1 MTMFTEMTIIARLL
15 MIMIIVVM
23 MTMTISMMMMMVVN
37 GDGRDDAK
45 RKDEADFYPI
55 VLQVSQSSCV
65 SLSSLSSITGI
76 PSGSTSQANSVK
88 RLWIC
93 VRGKKLN
100 RVSDYEKKNYPP
112 LPRWI
117 FFTVGN
123 SEILRKSSEQHA
135 INIANYG

>member
-1 MTMFTEMTIIARLL
+1 MDYQLRCEEKIGAEFQGYVTLRERNLFRMCTIMTMFTEMTIIARLL

-23 MTMTISMMMMMVVN
+23 MTMTISMMMMMVVNKDDDERN

-88 RLWIC
+88 RL
-93 VRGKKLN
+93 
-100 RVSDYEKKNYPP
+100 
-112 LPRWI
+112 
-117 FFTVGN
+117 
-123 SEILRKSSEQHA
+123 
-135 INIANYG
+135 